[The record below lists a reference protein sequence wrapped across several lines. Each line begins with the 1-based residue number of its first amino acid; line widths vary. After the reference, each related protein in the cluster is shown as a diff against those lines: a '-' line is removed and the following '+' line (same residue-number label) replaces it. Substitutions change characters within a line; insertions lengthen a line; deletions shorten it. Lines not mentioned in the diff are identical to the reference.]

1 MSGNHALTL
10 YVRNHYW
17 FCGRVLRAV
26 DRLGLDVEVR
36 NIWQSGTAAQELLQA
51 TGRQT
56 VPVLRIRGDGG
67 ESRWMPE
74 SGEIIRYLETAAGEN

>member
-10 YVRNHYW
+10 YVRNHCW

-67 ESRWMPE
+67 ESRWLPE
-74 SGEIIRYLETAAGEN
+74 SGEIIRYLETAAGGN